1 MVDLNRFP
9 KFSNLDDQREMC
21 IRPLEERDEE
31 KLLRFM
37 KELPH
42 DERMYFRDDVTDPDV
57 IKKWIHDTDRSLV
70 IPLIAEFDNEI
81 IANWTLHLTE
91 LFWTRHLAH
100 IRGTVSPKYRG
111 FSISSKMVYE
121 LLSIAGDLDIER
133 LVIELSAQQKSL
145 LARFTE
151 IGFKLEAVLKDWT
164 KDQSGGYN
172 DLNILTMKLEPAWKK
187 MEEMILDY
195 GTHGG

>member
-1 MVDLNRFP
+1 MIDLSRFP
-9 KFSNLDDQREMC
+9 RCSKLDDQREMC
-21 IRPLEERDEE
+21 IRLLEETDEKE
-31 KLLRFM
+31 LNRFM
-37 KELPH
+37 KELPR
-42 DERMYFRDDVTDPDV
+42 DERMYFRDDVTDPEV
-57 IKKWIHDTDRSLV
+57 IRKWVHDTDRSLV

-100 IRGTVSPKYRG
+100 IRGTVSPKYRHFG
-111 FSISSKMVYE
+111 ISSKMVYE

-133 LVIELSAQQKSL
+133 LVIELVAQQKRL

-151 IGFKLEAVLKDWT
+151 IGFQLEAVLKDWA
-164 KDQSGGYN
+164 KDHSGHYN
-172 DLNILTMKLEPAWKK
+172 DLLILTMKLEPAWKK